1 METLTMKAVAVRPGE
16 PGSAHLREV
25 RRPRLEEINSGMGV
39 EVRVLAVGVDG
50 TDRELV
56 LGKYGRAPEAADYLI
71 IGHEA
76 VGQVQDVGPEVEHLK
91 PSDYVVG
98 TVRRPSF
105 TVYDAIG
112 RSDLTT
118 SDEYLERGICGL
130 HGYLAEFF
138 VDEEINLI
146 ALPPVLVE
154 VGVLVEPLSV
164 VEKGLDTAWQIQ
176 RRLNIWHP
184 RNAAVIGCGS
194 IGLLAAL
201 ALRQKGLE
209 VTCYDIEESGI
220 KADLAAAI
228 GCRYVR
234 VKDSSNGQPLTSDC
248 YDLMFEATGCASV
261 VFQSCR
267 CLSPNGI
274 MVLCSITKDEETM
287 SIPSDRINLDFVL
300 GNRALFGTVSSSRW
314 HFNAAV
320 STLLRAHAEHPG
332 WTRSLLTH
340 RFQGLE
346 SFADAIRT
354 LADPI
359 GRIKTYI
366 ELCAVGPRKSQ
377 GELVR

>member
-1 METLTMKAVAVRPGE
+1 MEKLTMKAVAVKPGE
-16 PGSAHLREV
+16 PGSAHLRDV
-25 RRPRLEEINSGMGV
+25 HRPRSGEISSGKGV
-39 EVRVLAVGVDG
+39 EVRVLAVGIDG

-56 LGKYGRAPEAADYLI
+56 FGKYGRAPEGADYLI

-76 VGQVQDVGPEVEHLK
+76 VGQIQHVGPEVTDLK
-91 PSDYVVG
+91 PGDYVVG
-98 TVRRPSF
+98 TVRRPSL

-118 SDEYLERGICGL
+118 SDKYIERGICGL

-138 VDEEINLI
+138 VEEEINLI
-146 ALPPVLVE
+146 VLPPMLVE

-184 RNAAVIGCGS
+184 RNAAVVGCGS

-201 ALRQKGLE
+201 ALRQRGLE

-220 KADLAAAI
+220 KAHLAAAI
-228 GCRYVR
+228 GCRYVCVR
-234 VKDSSNGQPLTSDC
+234 DSSNGQPLTSDY
-248 YDLMFEATGCASV
+248 YDLIFEATGCAV
-261 VFQSCR
+261 TVFQSCR

-274 MVLCSITKDEETM
+274 MVLCSITMDEETI
-287 SIPSDRINLDFVL
+287 SVPSDRINLDLVL
-300 GNRALFGTVSSSRW
+300 GNRALFGTVSSSKC
-314 HFNAAV
+314 HFSAAV

-332 WTRSLLTH
+332 WVKSLLTH

-354 LADPI
+354 LADPV

-366 ELCAVGPRKSQ
+366 ELSAVEPRNSLE
-377 GELVR
+377 GLVR